1 MLINFSNNHN
11 ITKNSIRSSLEDV
24 VYLKGG
30 IAIKIYRKLNSVCP
44 STTYYY
50 FFNVSYDTSL
60 QINTK
65 LGRDK
70 SRPYNSS
77 YPQLLTPN

>member
-24 VYLKGG
+24 VYLKGD
-30 IAIKIYRKLNSVCP
+30 IAIKIYRKLNSVCA

-50 FFNVSYDTSL
+50 FLTCRM
-60 QINTK
+60 I
-65 LGRDK
+65 
-70 SRPYNSS
+70 RPYK
-77 YPQLLTPN
+77 

>member
-30 IAIKIYRKLNSVCP
+30 IAIKIYRKLNSVCA
-44 STTYYY
+44 SDILL
-50 FFNVSYDTSL
+50 FF
-60 QINTK
+60 
-65 LGRDK
+65 
-70 SRPYNSS
+70 
-77 YPQLLTPN
+77 